1 MKGVVAGIC
10 AYRVY
15 VSIKNRF
22 KPPAPRRS
30 REVFISFL
38 NLETN

>member
-1 MKGVVAGIC
+1 MKGVVVGVC
-10 AYRVY
+10 AYGEY

-22 KPPAPRRS
+22 KPPAPRRL
-30 REVFISFL
+30 REIFISFL